1 MKGIILP
8 LIPALTKMTTYVCI
22 TTRRHPD
29 LQEYLPAL
37 SADGKQIFP
46 RTEKA
51 KQYPAAGK
59 QPPCVTG
66 ASRTMRQFDC
76 VKRTIILYAD
86 PDTAQ
91 PVSGPAT
98 QWYICLLLIF
108 QAKSLN
114 CQYPIIRFYCS
125 SFAFTRY
132 SPPVTPPK
140 RYFPIVLVLV
150 TAIRCSCVTS
160 PTVVT

>member
-98 QWYICLLLIF
+98 
-108 QAKSLN
+108 
-114 CQYPIIRFYCS
+114 
-125 SFAFTRY
+125 
-132 SPPVTPPK
+132 
-140 RYFPIVLVLV
+140 
-150 TAIRCSCVTS
+150 
-160 PTVVT
+160 